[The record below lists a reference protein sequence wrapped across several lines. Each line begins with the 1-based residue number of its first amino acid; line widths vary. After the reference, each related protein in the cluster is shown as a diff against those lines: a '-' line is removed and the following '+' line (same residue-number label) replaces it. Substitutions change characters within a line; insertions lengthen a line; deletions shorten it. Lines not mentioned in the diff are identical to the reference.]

1 MPASYILALD
11 QGTTSSRAILFDR
24 NGQIRQMA
32 QKEFTQYYPQPGWVE
47 HDAEEIWS
55 SQYGVLAEVLA
66 KSNLTTRDVAAIG
79 ITNQRETV
87 VVWDRVSG
95 RPIHPAIVWQDRRT
109 AEYCDELKAKGMG
122 PLIAERTGLVIDA
135 YFSATKLKWILD
147 HVPGARGQAEKGEL
161 AFGTVDSWLVWKLT
175 MGQLHITDTTNA
187 SRTQLF
193 NIHTGQWDE
202 ELLRLFD
209 IPAAILPEVR
219 ASSEVYGHTGS
230 IMAPGSVGIP
240 IAGIA
245 GDQQAALFGQL
256 CTQPGMVKNTYG
268 TGCFLLMNTGTK
280 AVASRNQLITTIAW
294 TRGGKTEYALEGSIF
309 IAGAVVQWLR
319 DGLHFIRNS
328 SEVEAMASE
337 VADTGG
343 VYCVPAFAGLGAPH
357 WNPYA
362 RGSLFGMTRGTTKA
376 HIARAVLE
384 SVAYQTYDVL
394 KAMEADS
401 GIVLKELRVD
411 GGATANN
418 LLMQFQS
425 DILQVPVIRPVVTE
439 TTALGAAYL
448 AGLGVGY
455 WSSEE
460 DIRQQWAVD
469 RRFEPGMDGQ
479 RVQPLLR
486 GWQRAVKAAI
496 AWADEAR

>member
-1 MPASYILALD
+1 MSASYILSLD

-66 KSNLTTRDVAAIG
+66 KSNLTTREIAAIG

-87 VVWDRVSG
+87 VVWERASG

-109 AEYCDELKAKGMG
+109 AGYCDELKARGMG
-122 PLIAERTGLVIDA
+122 KLIGERTGLVIDA

-147 HVPGARGQAEKGEL
+147 HVPGARARADKGEL

-175 MGQLHITDTTNA
+175 AGKLHITDTTNA
-187 SRTQLF
+187 SRTLLF
-193 NIHTGQWDE
+193 NIHTGRWDE
-202 ELLRLFD
+202 ELLRLFG
-209 IPAAILPEVR
+209 IPEAILPGVR

-230 IMAPGSVGIP
+230 IMAPGSIGMP

-280 AVASRNQLITTIAW
+280 AVTSRNQLITTIAW

-328 SEVEAMASE
+328 QQVEAMAAE
-337 VADTGG
+337 AEDTGG

-357 WNPYA
+357 WNQYA
-362 RGSLFGMTRGTTKA
+362 RGSLFGMTRGTTQA
-376 HIARAVLE
+376 HIARAALE
-384 SVAYQTYDVL
+384 SIAYQTYDVL

-425 DILQVPVIRPVVTE
+425 DILGVPVVRPVVTE

-469 RRFEPGMDGQ
+469 RRF
-479 RVQPLLR
+479 QPVMKEERARQLLN

-496 AWADEAR
+496 AWADNT

>member
-1 MPASYILALD
+1 
-11 QGTTSSRAILFDR
+11 
-24 NGQIRQMA
+24 MA

-47 HDAEEIWS
+47 HDPEEIWS

-66 KSNLTTRDVAAIG
+66 KSNLTTRDIAAIG
-79 ITNQRETV
+79 INNQRETV
-87 VVWDRVSG
+87 VVWERASG

-109 AEYCDELKAKGMG
+109 AGYCDELKARGVG
-122 PLIAERTGLVIDA
+122 SLIGERTGLVIDA
-135 YFSATKLKWILD
+135 YFSATKVRWILD
-147 HVPGARGQAEKGEL
+147 NVPGARAMAARGEL
-161 AFGTVDSWLVWKLT
+161 AFGTIDSWLVWKLT
-175 MGQLHITDTTNA
+175 AGKLHITDTTNA
-187 SRTQLF
+187 SRTLLF
-193 NIHTGQWDE
+193 NIHTLQWDTH
-202 ELLRLFD
+202 LLKLFD
-209 IPAAILPEVR
+209 IPESILPEVR
-219 ASSEVYGHTGS
+219 SSSEIYGHTGS
-230 IMAPGSVGIP
+230 IMAPGSIGVP

-268 TGCFLLMNTGTK
+268 TGCFLLMNTGAR
-280 AVASRNQLITTIAW
+280 AVASKNQLITTIAW
-294 TRGGKTEYALEGSIF
+294 THGGRTEYALEGSIF

-319 DGLHFIRNS
+319 DGLHFIRQS
-328 SEVEAMASE
+328 PEVEAMAAE
-337 VADTGG
+337 AGDTGG

-362 RGSLFGMTRGTTKA
+362 RGSIFGMTRGTTQA
-376 HIARAVLE
+376 HLARAALE
-384 SVAYQTYDVL
+384 SIAYQTYDVL

-425 DILQVPVIRPVVTE
+425 DILQVPVVRPVVTE

-448 AGLGVGY
+448 AGLGAGY
-455 WSSEE
+455 WSSED

-469 RRFEPGMDGQ
+469 RRFQPGMNGQ
-479 RVQPLLR
+479 QAEQLLK

-496 AWADEAR
+496 AWAAE